1 MDLQIIQA
9 VKELGSFGVI
19 VWLLLVEI
27 PQYRAAINRNTETL
41 NRMSEILMEISAK
54 LKGGKHE

>member
-1 MDLQIIQA
+1 MDPTVIA
-9 VKELGSFGVI
+9 SVKELGSFAVI

-27 PQYRAAINRNTETL
+27 PQYRAAINKNTETL
-41 NRMSEILMEISAK
+41 NRMSEILMEISVK